1 MNTTMKFVSAN
12 CQQLA
17 VDILPPVRQSG
28 GSSSK
33 AVVFALLDREE
44 AEMAPNGALVA
55 GGLNRLTLREQVLE
69 ALRTAITSG
78 ELRPGSA
85 LGEVEIAARYGVSRG
100 TVREALRFLQQSRLV
115 SGDARGKL
123 QVHRAT
129 PQEIAEIFSVRGALE
144 GLAVQTIVAMP
155 DRRSRVERLR
165 KALPPED
172 LHGDFT
178 LHMNLDLAFHEC
190 LAELSGN
197 ATLLDNWRMLE
208 DRMRI
213 VFFST
218 DSTRPVPIMA
228 RSHHRPIV
236 DAIEAGDA
244 HQARRTVHLHM
255 NEASRVWAP
264 DIEVT
269 PPA

>member
-1 MNTTMKFVSAN
+1 MKSLTAN

-17 VDILPPVRQSG
+17 VDRFSMVRESG
-28 GSSSK
+28 GHDRQALVL
-33 AVVFALLDREE
+33 AVALLHREE
-44 AEMAPNGALVA
+44 GGMAPNGVLTA

-78 ELRPGSA
+78 ELRPGSD
-85 LGEVEIAARYGVSRG
+85 LGEVELAERYGVSRG

-129 PQEIAEIFSVRGALE
+129 QQEIAEIFSVRGALE

-155 DRRSRVERLR
+155 DRRERIERLR
-165 KALPPED
+165 GALPPQRLD
-172 LHGDFT
+172 ADFT
-178 LHMNLDLAFHEC
+178 VHMNLDLAFHEC
-190 LAELSGN
+190 LTELSGN
-197 ATLLDNWRMLE
+197 STLLDNWRMLE

-218 DSTRPVPIMA
+218 DNTQPVPIMA

-236 DAIEAGDA
+236 EAIEAGDA
-244 HQARRTVHLHM
+244 HEARRTVHLHM

-264 DIEVT
+264 DIPVT